1 MSNGETVGSESSDKP
16 PAASSCDESRRG
28 RRVTSD
34 KSVAWWHWHR
44 RLYNWVVHWAD
55 TRYGFVALIVLAL
68 TEPICVPIPA
78 DIMVVG
84 LCLGKPKRSL
94 RYGLTCAF
102 FSVLGGTIAFS
113 LGLAIGPERLE
124 HFFGSVAQFL
134 EWISFG
140 LIHLGDKVESALEIY
155 RKYNIWAIAVS
166 ALTPVPYM
174 IFSWVGGAMANVS
187 VLKFVGISLV
197 FRTMRFGGEALLF
210 YFLGEK
216 ARRLIEKYFN
226 IATVV
231 VIILLIF
238 VVYVIKKLGHIF
250 GG

>member
-1 MSNGETVGSESSDKP
+1 MPKDEVVNSESSYEP
-16 PAASSCDESRRG
+16 RETG
-28 RRVTSD
+28 D
-34 KSVAWWHWHR
+34 KSVAWWQWHR

-55 TRYGFVALIVLAL
+55 TCYGMAALIVLAL

-78 DIMVVG
+78 DVLVVG

-113 LGLAIGPERLE
+113 LGLAIGPERMVD
-124 HFFGSVAQFL
+124 FFNSIGLGSKAQL
-134 EWISFG
+134 
-140 LIHLGDKVESALEIY
+140 ALDLY
-155 RKYNIWAIAVS
+155 TKYDFWAIAIS

-174 IFSWVGGAMANVS
+174 IFSWVGGMAEVS
-187 VLKFVGISLV
+187 LLKFITISVV

-226 IATVV
+226 IATII
-231 VIILLIF
+231 VIILLIC
-238 VVYVIKKLGHIF
+238 VVYAIRLLGRMF
-250 GG
+250 SG

>member
-1 MSNGETVGSESSDKP
+1 MSNGEMVSGKSSQES

-28 RRVTSD
+28 RRVTSSE
-34 KSVAWWHWHR
+34 SVAWWHWHR

-55 TRYGFVALIVLAL
+55 TRYGMVALIILAL

-78 DIMVVG
+78 DVMVVG

-113 LGLAIGPERLE
+113 LGLAIGPERVVD
-124 HFFGSVAQFL
+124 FFSAIALGTKAQF
-134 EWISFG
+134 
-140 LIHLGDKVESALEIY
+140 ALDLY
-155 RKYNIWAIAVS
+155 KKYDFWAIAIS

-174 IFSWVGGAMANVS
+174 IFSWVGGMAEVS
-187 VLKFVGISLV
+187 LLKFVAISVV
-197 FRTMRFGGEALLF
+197 FRTIRFGSEALLF

-231 VIILLIF
+231 VIILLICL
-238 VVYVIKKLGHIF
+238 VYVIKKLGHIF

>member
-1 MSNGETVGSESSDKP
+1 MANDEVIIDK
-16 PAASSCDESRRG
+16 
-28 RRVTSD
+28 TSD
-34 KSVAWWHWHR
+34 GQHLTNNKSVAWWHWHR

-55 TRYGFVALIVLAL
+55 TRYGMIALIALAL

-78 DIMVVG
+78 DVLVIG

-113 LGLAIGPERLE
+113 LGLAIGPERIVDL
-124 HFFGSVAQFL
+124 FGSIRLGAKAQL
-134 EWISFG
+134 
-140 LIHLGDKVESALEIY
+140 ALDLY
-155 RKYNIWAIAVS
+155 SKYDFWAIAIS

-174 IFSWVGGAMANVS
+174 IFSWVGGMAEVS
-187 VLKFVGISLV
+187 LLKFVAISV
-197 FRTMRFGGEALLF
+197 IFRTMRFGGEALLF

-231 VIILLIF
+231 VIILMAA
-238 VVYVIKKLGHIF
+238 VVYILKLLGRLF
-250 GG
+250 SG

>member
-1 MSNGETVGSESSDKP
+1 MPNDEAIIDK
-16 PAASSCDESRRG
+16 
-28 RRVTSD
+28 TSD
-34 KSVAWWHWHR
+34 ERRATSNKSIAWWHWHR

-55 TRYGFVALIVLAL
+55 TRYGMAALIVLAL

-78 DIMVVG
+78 DVMVVG

-102 FSVLGGTIAFS
+102 FSVMGGTIAFS
-113 LGLAIGPERLE
+113 LGLAIGPERVVDL
-124 HFFGSVAQFL
+124 FSSIGLGAKAQL
-134 EWISFG
+134 
-140 LIHLGDKVESALEIY
+140 ALNLY
-155 RKYNIWAIAVS
+155 TKYDFWAIAIS

-174 IFSWVGGAMANVS
+174 IFSWVGGMAEVS
-187 VLKFVGISLV
+187 LLKFVTISIV

-226 IATVV
+226 IATIV
-231 VIILLIF
+231 VIVLLIC
-238 VVYVIKKLGHIF
+238 VVYVIKLLGRMF
-250 GG
+250 SG

>member
-1 MSNGETVGSESSDKP
+1 MPNDEAIIDKSSDER
-16 PAASSCDESRRG
+16 PA
-28 RRVTSD
+28 TND
-34 KSVAWWHWHR
+34 KSVAWWQWHR

-55 TRYGFVALIVLAL
+55 TRYGMAALIVLAL

-78 DIMVVG
+78 DVLVVG

-94 RYGLTCAF
+94 KYGLTCAF
-102 FSVLGGTIAFS
+102 FSVMGGTIAFS
-113 LGLAIGPERLE
+113 LGLAIGPERVVDL
-124 HFFGSVAQFL
+124 FSSIGIGAKAQL
-134 EWISFG
+134 
-140 LIHLGDKVESALEIY
+140 ALDLY
-155 RKYNIWAIAVS
+155 TKYDFWAIAIS

-174 IFSWVGGAMANVS
+174 IFSWVGGMAEVS
-187 VLKFVGISLV
+187 LLKFVTISIV

-210 YFLGEK
+210 FFLGEK

-231 VIILLIF
+231 VIILLIC
-238 VVYVIKKLGHIF
+238 VVYAIRLLGRMF

>member
-1 MSNGETVGSESSDKP
+1 MSSESSHEP
-16 PAASSCDESRRG
+16 RLSAVASAKAEA
-28 RRVTSD
+28 TSHGP
-34 KSVAWWHWHR
+34 VVWWQLHR

-55 TRYGFVALIVLAL
+55 TRFGMLALIILAI

-78 DIMVVG
+78 DVLVVG
-84 LCLGKPKRSL
+84 LCLGKPSRSL

-113 LGLAIGPERLE
+113 LGVAVGPDRVVDLFSAIGL
-124 HFFGSVAQFL
+124 GTKAQF
-134 EWISFG
+134 
-140 LIHLGDKVESALEIY
+140 ALELY
-155 RKYNIWAIAVS
+155 ARYDFWAIAIS

-174 IFSWVGGAMANVS
+174 LFSWLGGMAEVS
-187 VLKFVGISLV
+187 LLKFVIISIV

-210 YFLGEK
+210 YFLGAK

-231 VIILLIF
+231 VIILLM
-238 VVYVIKKLGHIF
+238 VLAYAIKQLGHLF
-250 GG
+250 TE

>member
-1 MSNGETVGSESSDKP
+1 
-16 PAASSCDESRRG
+16 
-28 RRVTSD
+28 
-34 KSVAWWHWHR
+34 WWHWHR

-55 TRYGFVALIVLAL
+55 TRYGMIALILLAL
-68 TEPICVPIPA
+68 TEPVCVPIPA
-78 DIMVVG
+78 DVLVIG

-113 LGLAIGPERLE
+113 LGLAIGPERVVDL
-124 HFFGSVAQFL
+124 FGSIGIGAKAQL
-134 EWISFG
+134 
-140 LIHLGDKVESALEIY
+140 ALDLY
-155 RKYNIWAIAVS
+155 TKYDFWAIAIS

-174 IFSWVGGAMANVS
+174 IFSWVGGMAEVS
-187 VLKFVGISLV
+187 LLKFVTISIV
-197 FRTMRFGGEALLF
+197 FRTMRFGGESLLF

-231 VIILLIF
+231 VIILLVF
-238 VVYVIKKLGHIF
+238 VVYLIKLLGRMF
-250 GG
+250 SG